1 MNATI
6 RIRRAQVRA
15 AMTSQCA
22 QLIAALQEG
31 HRLVYASAGSTQRA
45 ALAGITGY
53 WAIEAMSSR
62 ATGSDSTGAVEFG
75 QGG

>member
-6 RIRRAQVRA
+6 RIRRAQLRA

-31 HRLVYASAGSTQRA
+31 HRLVYASESSTQRA

-53 WAIEAMSSR
+53 CAIDALSLR
-62 ATGSDSTGAVEFG
+62 PTGHDSASAVELG
-75 QGG
+75 RGG